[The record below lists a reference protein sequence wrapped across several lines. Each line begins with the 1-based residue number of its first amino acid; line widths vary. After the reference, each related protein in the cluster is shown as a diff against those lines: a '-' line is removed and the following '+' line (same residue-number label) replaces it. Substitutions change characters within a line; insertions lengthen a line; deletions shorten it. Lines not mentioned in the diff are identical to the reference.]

1 MEIHYHIPVMCKEVI
16 EYLNLRPGSIVVDA
30 TIGTAGHSLE
40 ILKRILPGGLLIGID
55 KDNETLSI
63 SKERLS
69 EFRDRLILIRDDF
82 RNIDN
87 IARNLK
93 LERVDGILFD
103 LGISRFQ
110 LDNPE
115 RGFSFS
121 NEGPLDMRM
130 DRESFISAYDLVNN
144 LNSEEISSIL
154 WSYGQEPWHNR
165 IANRVVEERRKF
177 PIAST
182 RQLSNIVVNS
192 IPYKARHKKIH
203 AATKTFQALRI
214 AVNRELEAEEEALKK
229 SVGLLNRGGRI
240 CVLSF
245 HSLEDR
251 LVKVNFK
258 NFSNNGELKII
269 TPKPLVPSE
278 GEKSINPMSR
288 SAKLRVAER
297 L

>member
-1 MEIHYHIPVMCKEVI
+1 MDIHYHIPVMCKEVV
-16 EYLNLRPGSIVVDA
+16 EYLNLRPGSIVIDA
-30 TIGTAGHSLE
+30 TIGTAGHSLAMLE
-40 ILKRILPGGLLIGID
+40 KILPGGLLIGLD
-55 KDNETLSI
+55 KDKETLEVAR
-63 SKERLS
+63 ERLKS
-69 EFRDRLILIRDDF
+69 FNNRCILIQEDF
-82 RNIDN
+82 RNIDSVTN
-87 IARNLK
+87 RLNLGG
-93 LERVDGILFD
+93 VDAILFD
-103 LGISRFQ
+103 LGISSFQ

-115 RGFSFS
+115 RGFSFT

-144 LNSEEISSIL
+144 LNADEISNIL
-154 WSYGQEPWHNR
+154 ESFGQEHWHNR
-165 IANRVVEERRKF
+165 IARHLVQERGKF
-177 PIAST
+177 PIATT

-192 IPYKARHKKIH
+192 IPYKARHKKTH

-229 SVGLLNRGGRI
+229 SVHLLNKGGRI

-251 LVKVNFK
+251 IVKHNFK
-258 NFSNNGELKII
+258 NFSTNGELKII
-269 TPKPLVPSE
+269 TPKPLVASE
-278 GEKSINPMSR
+278 EEKTANPLSR

>member
-1 MEIHYHIPVMCKEVI
+1 MCKEVI

-30 TIGTAGHSLE
+30 TIGTAGHSLA
-40 ILKRILPGGLLIGID
+40 ILEKILPGGLLIGLD
-55 KDNETLSI
+55 KDKETLEI
-63 SKERLS
+63 SRERLKS
-69 EFRDRLILIRDDF
+69 FRDRCILIHEDF
-82 RNIDN
+82 RNIDVVTK
-87 IARNLK
+87 NLN
-93 LERVDGILFD
+93 LNGVDGILFD
-103 LGISRFQ
+103 LGVSRFQ

-115 RGFSFS
+115 RGFSFNS
-121 NEGPLDMRM
+121 EGPLDMRM

-144 LNSEEISSIL
+144 LNTDEISDIL
-154 WSYGQEPWHNR
+154 WSCGQERRHNR
-165 IANRVVEERRKF
+165 SARHLVEERQKL
-177 PIAST
+177 PISTT
-182 RQLSNIVVNS
+182 RQLSDIVVNS
-192 IPYKARHKKIH
+192 LPYKARHKKIH

-251 LVKVNFK
+251 IVKQNFR
-258 NFSNNGELKII
+258 NFSDAGELKII
-269 TPKPLVPSE
+269 TPKPLEPQE
-278 GEKSINPMSR
+278 AEKQANPMSR

>member
-1 MEIHYHIPVMCKEVI
+1 VDIHYHIPVMCKEVV
-16 EYLNLRPGSIVVDA
+16 EYLNLRPGSIVIDA
-30 TIGTAGHSLE
+30 TIGTAGHSLAMLE
-40 ILKRILPGGLLIGID
+40 KILPGGLLIGLD
-55 KDNETLSI
+55 KDKETLEVAR
-63 SKERLS
+63 ERLKS
-69 EFRDRLILIRDDF
+69 FNNRCILIQEDF
-82 RNIDN
+82 RNIDSVTN
-87 IARNLK
+87 RLNLGG
-93 LERVDGILFD
+93 VDAILFD
-103 LGISRFQ
+103 LGISSFQ

-115 RGFSFS
+115 RGFSFT

-144 LNSEEISSIL
+144 LNADEISNIL
-154 WSYGQEPWHNR
+154 ESFGQEHWHNR
-165 IANRVVEERRKF
+165 IARHLVQERGKF
-177 PIAST
+177 PIATT

-192 IPYKARHKKIH
+192 IPYKARHKKTH

-229 SVGLLNRGGRI
+229 SVHLLNKGGRI

-251 LVKVNFK
+251 IVKHNFK
-258 NFSNNGELKII
+258 NFSTNGELKII
-269 TPKPLVPSE
+269 TPKPLVASE
-278 GEKSINPMSR
+278 EEKTANPLSR

>member
-1 MEIHYHIPVMCKEVI
+1 MEIHYHIPVMCKEVV
-16 EYLNLRPGSIVVDA
+16 EYLNLRPGSVVIDA
-30 TIGTAGHSLE
+30 TIGTAGHSVE
-40 ILKRILPGGLLIGID
+40 ILKKILPGGLLIGID
-55 KDNETLSI
+55 KDEETLSVTR
-63 SKERLS
+63 ERLK
-69 EFRDRLILIRDDF
+69 EFRDRLILVHEDF

-87 IARNLK
+87 VVRNLK
-93 LERVDGILFD
+93 LGGVDAILFD
-103 LGISRFQ
+103 LGISSFQ

-115 RGFSFS
+115 RGFSFT

-130 DRESFISAYDLVNN
+130 DRQNFISAYDLVNN
-144 LNSEEISSIL
+144 LNADEISNIL
-154 WSYGQEPWHNR
+154 WSFGEEHWHNR
-165 IANRVVEERRKF
+165 IARHMVEERRKI
-177 PIAST
+177 PIATT

-192 IPYKARHKKIH
+192 IPEKARHKKTH

-240 CVLSF
+240 CVLAF

-258 NFSNNGELKII
+258 NFSNTGELKII
-269 TPKPLVPSE
+269 TPKPLVASE
-278 GEKSINPMSR
+278 EEKYANPLSR

>member
-1 MEIHYHIPVMCKEVI
+1 E
-16 EYLNLRPGSIVVDA
+16 
-30 TIGTAGHSLE
+30 
-40 ILKRILPGGLLIGID
+40 
-55 KDNETLSI
+55 ETLSVTR
-63 SKERLS
+63 ERLK
-69 EFRDRLILIRDDF
+69 EFRDRLILVHEDF

-87 IARNLK
+87 VVRNLK
-93 LERVDGILFD
+93 LGGVDAILFD
-103 LGISRFQ
+103 LGISSFQ

-115 RGFSFS
+115 RGFSFT

-130 DRESFISAYDLVNN
+130 DRQNFISAYDLVNN
-144 LNSEEISSIL
+144 LNADEISNIL
-154 WSYGQEPWHNR
+154 WSFGEEHWHNR
-165 IANRVVEERRKF
+165 IARHMVEERRKI
-177 PIAST
+177 PIATT

-192 IPYKARHKKIH
+192 IPEKARHKKTH

-240 CVLSF
+240 CVLAF

-258 NFSNNGELKII
+258 NFSNTGELKII
-269 TPKPLVPSE
+269 TPKPLVASE
-278 GEKSINPMSR
+278 EEKYANPLSR